1 MKKNKNKKKEPK
13 KEFSNSN
20 LFNLSLS
27 FFRENP
33 NKNLNYKQLSKALK
47 IKSSRHRG
55 QLVEVMKQMEL
66 SGVLEEFQRG
76 SYRFVKKRNLVL
88 AKIKNTNSRGAY
100 AEIDSES
107 EVFIPK
113 KNSSFVLTGDEVEL
127 FVFAKKG
134 GKKEAEVV
142 TVIKRV
148 KNEFVGVIEGSS
160 SSFFLVPDDRRVFFD
175 VFLPH
180 NTLRSSFFKKK
191 VLVRV
196 EGWNNN
202 FKNPVGKVVK
212 IIGDVNNHDAEIKSI
227 LFDYGFSARFAK
239 DVELDIKKL
248 DLSISKKEVQQRLDV
263 RKTKTFTIDPEDAKD
278 FDDAISVKQL
288 KNKNWEVGVHIADVS
303 HYVLEGGVI
312 DKEAF
317 KRATSVYLVDRV
329 IPMLPEIL
337 SNDLCSLKP
346 NVDRLTYSVFFE
358 FDKMHNLIDYKI
370 AKSIIHSDFR
380 FTYASAQNIINTK
393 SGNFAEELLLLE
405 KISKKL
411 RKFRFEN
418 GSINFDNSEVKFVLD
433 KKNNPV
439 DIYFKDFLQ
448 TNYLIEEFM
457 LLTNKTV
464 AKYVKPL
471 KKKLKPFVYRIH
483 DLPDGDKI
491 KSLKGVVKKFGH
503 TIDNKNP
510 KVLSRSLNL
519 LLKHVKGS
527 AEQDLVEK
535 LTVRSMAK
543 AAYSTNNI
551 GHYGLGFN
559 YYTHFTSPIRRYPD
573 LIVHRLLQKIISN
586 KSVLSKKELDK
597 MCKHCTE
604 MEKLASQAERD
615 SIKYMQIKFL
625 QNKIGE
631 IYDGVISGVT
641 EWGLYV
647 EIIKNKCEGL
657 VRVSSIKDDH
667 YVFDKKKYALIGYNS
682 KKEYQIGKR
691 VKIKIKNCCLEKKH
705 IDFVLI

>member
-13 KEFSNSN
+13 KEFSSST

-27 FFRENP
+27 FFRQNP
-33 NKNLNYKQLSKALK
+33 NKKLNYKQLSKALK
-47 IKSSRHRG
+47 IKTSRDRG

-66 SGVLEEFQRG
+66 SGILEEFQRG
-76 SYRFVKKRNLVL
+76 SYRFVKKRNIVL

-100 AEIDSES
+100 AEIDSEN

-113 KNSSFVLTGDEVEL
+113 KNCSFVLTGDEVGL

-134 GKKEAEVV
+134 GRKEAEVV

-180 NTLRSSFFKKK
+180 NSIRSSFLNKK

-329 IPMLPEIL
+329 IPMLPELL

-346 NVDRLTYSVFFE
+346 NEDRLAYSVFFE
-358 FDKMHNLIDYKI
+358 FDKTYDLVDYKI

-380 FTYASAQNIINTK
+380 FTYSSAQNIINTK
-393 SGNFAEELLLLE
+393 SGNFAEELLVLE

-411 RKFRFEN
+411 RKLRFKN

-433 KKNNPV
+433 KKKNPV
-439 DIYFKDFLQ
+439 DVCFKDFLQ

-471 KKKLKPFVYRIH
+471 KKKLNPFVYRIH
-483 DLPDGDKI
+483 GLPNGDKI
-491 KSLKGVVKKFGH
+491 KSLKDVVKKFGH

-510 KVLSRSLNL
+510 KELSKSLNL
-519 LLKHVKGS
+519 LLKNAKGS
-527 AEQDLVEK
+527 SEQDLVEK

-586 KSVLSKKELDK
+586 KNGLSKKDLDQ

-667 YVFDKKKYALIGYNS
+667 YVFDEKKYALVGYNS
-682 KKEYQIGKR
+682 KKEYQIGKT
-691 VKIKIKNCCLEKKH
+691 VKIKIKNSSLEKKQ
-705 IDFVLI
+705 IDFDLI

>member
-1 MKKNKNKKKEPK
+1 MKKNKNKKKEIK

-483 DLPDGDKI
+483 GLPNGDKI
-491 KSLKGVVKKFGH
+491 KSLKDVVKKFGH

-510 KVLSRSLNL
+510 KELSKSLNL
-519 LLKHVKGS
+519 LLKNAKGS
-527 AEQDLVEK
+527 SEQDLVEK